1 MRWWLK
7 AGLEWWLARIPGGL
21 ALHGQLRKRQ
31 GELANPE
38 AGTRFDNAL
47 WILEQTRPLVDRFE
61 SLRVLE
67 LGTGWIPAIA
77 LSNMLCGARVETFDV
92 ERLVKPRL
100 LQSCIRGI
108 EPRLSQIAETAGV
121 AEQVVHDR
129 YELIAHDLD
138 FHSVAEKLGGS
149 YCAPADTRDLP
160 HDDNQVD
167 LVLSSLVLAQIPLES
182 LDKVLGETLRVLRP
196 GGVAIHRVHLADE
209 YSRSDPNRSDLE
221 FLKYSDKQWNRFFNH
236 SLKHINRL
244 RHAHYVE
251 RFSRLGFET
260 LWLRKQCET
269 PPGPQFSVERA
280 APEFQHLSAEELSI
294 VSFEVA
300 LRKPMTASPTPRT
313 QQSAEDPLEM
323 DPSHTAG
330 APAHG

>member
-1 MRWWLK
+1 MRWWFK
-7 AGLEWWLARIPGGL
+7 AGLEWWLARVPGGL
-21 ALHGQLRKRQ
+21 ALHSQLRTRQ

-38 AGTRFDNAL
+38 AGSRFDNAL
-47 WILEQTRPLVDRFE
+47 WILEQTRPLVDSFE

-77 LSNMLCGARVETFDV
+77 VSNMLCGARVETFDV
-92 ERLVKPRL
+92 ECLVKPRL
-100 LQSCIRGI
+100 LQLCLQGI
-108 EPRLSQIAETAGV
+108 QRRLPQIAETAGV

-129 YELIAHDLD
+129 FELIANDLD

-149 YCAPADTRDLP
+149 YCAPGDTRDLP

-167 LVLSSLVLAQIPLES
+167 LVLSSLVLAQIPLEL
-182 LDKVLGETLRVLRP
+182 LDKLLGETLRVLRP
-196 GGVAIHRVHLADE
+196 GGVAIHRVYLADE

-251 RFSRLGFET
+251 KFARLGFET
-260 LWLRKQCET
+260 LWLRKQFET
-269 PPGPQFSVERA
+269 PSGPQFSAERA
-280 APEFQHLSAEELSI
+280 APEFQDLPAEELSI
-294 VSFEVA
+294 VSFQVA
-300 LRKPMTASPTPRT
+300 LRKPMTTSSTPRT
-313 QQSAEDPLEM
+313 QQSAADPLDT

-330 APAHG
+330 TPAHG